1 MQLKFLPQLVMLTA
15 GAVTCI
21 ITMVKRFE
29 VLASL
34 EILLGVLIGF
44 YIVGLIAQK
53 IIMKTIEEPEE
64 QNTEEEREVENIETG
79 KDSEA
84 GEEDAEGTV
93 KAVEEE

>member
-1 MQLKFLPQLVMLTA
+1 MLLKFLPQLVMLTA

-29 VLASL
+29 ILASL
-34 EILLGVLIGF
+34 EVLLGVLVGF

-53 IIMKTIEEPEE
+53 IIMKTIEEPEQ

-79 KDSEA
+79 KDSGD
-84 GEEDAEGTV
+84 GEEDLEGTV
-93 KAVEEE
+93 KAVEE